1 MPKAQPPERPSVA
14 VRPEIA
20 VPFVSWED
28 LAARGV
34 PPEVLAVREE
44 IVNLPSEFKERLL
57 VVYCQ
62 LKGVTPLLQHRPA
75 LRAEKKQRG
84 EKYDPVQEA
93 ERFAYRHPIHGWLY
107 VKNDAIRAFLRDFSL
122 AFNKKRTADAFLRS
136 IDAVRPM
143 MIPLLD
149 PDTEFYVQA
158 YEIQEY
164 VGMFNP
170 RVGRVVQW
178 RPLIPRWRLDFLVL
192 LNLWHMDADALVEIL
207 FDSFRVGG
215 RVVGI
220 GAWRPLI
227 VKSGRTVHTGG
238 EFGKFIV
245 TDFALVEMNEG

>member
-1 MPKAQPPERPSVA
+1 MPKAQTIERPSLM
-14 VRPEIA
+14 VRSDLA

-28 LAARGV
+28 LTARGV

-44 IVNLPSEFKERLL
+44 IASYPSEFKERLL

-93 ERFAYRHPIHGWLY
+93 ERFAYRHPNHGWLY

-122 AFNKKRTADAFLRS
+122 SFNKKKVADSFLRS

-149 PDTEFYVQA
+149 PDMEDYVRS

-207 FDSFRVGG
+207 LDSFRVGG

-245 TDFALVEMNEG
+245 TDFALVGMDE

>member
-170 RVGRVVQW
+170 
-178 RPLIPRWRLDFLVL
+178 
-192 LNLWHMDADALVEIL
+192 WHMDADALVEIL
-207 FDSFRVGG
+207 LDSFRVGG